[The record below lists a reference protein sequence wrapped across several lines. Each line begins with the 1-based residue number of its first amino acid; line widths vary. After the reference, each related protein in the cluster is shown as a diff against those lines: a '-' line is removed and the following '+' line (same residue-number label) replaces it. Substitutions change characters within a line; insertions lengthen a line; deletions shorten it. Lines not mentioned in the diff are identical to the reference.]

1 MYEVWLRSNRRAI
14 WLGMAIPAL
23 LAAIGLW
30 LLLFTDASLRPA
42 GAVAIGLGIVFLWLL
57 LRLMPQPRLAY
68 EPGYMLVYLRLTSP
82 IRVPIDA
89 VECFF
94 LGSGPLKLSDHVN
107 ASHRTVSL
115 IIRMA
120 EKATNWADRPVKPA
134 LGRWAEGYIMIHG
147 AWCEPLSLDVVSRLN
162 VRLHNVQHGID
173 ATVEKTA

>member
-1 MYEVWLRSNRRAI
+1 MLA
-14 WLGMAIPAL
+14 PAL
-23 LAAIGLW
+23 LAATGFGMIFFCEGALSRAVGW
-30 LLLFTDASLRPA
+30 TALAVGVLLL
-42 GAVAIGLGIVFLWLL
+42 GFLV
-57 LRLMPQPRLAY
+57 RQMSEPRLAY
-68 EPGYMLVYLRLTSP
+68 EPGYMFVFLRLGSP

-94 LGSGPLKLSDHVN
+94 LGSGPLKLSDRVN

-120 EKATNWADRPVKPA
+120 EKATDWADRPVKPA

-173 ATVEKTA
+173 AATEKSA